1 MIDVIDKN
9 KCCAC
14 HACYN
19 ICPVNAISMIEDEK
33 GFKYPTVDKEKC
45 INCGKCENIC
55 PILNEIKID
64 INPNAYAC
72 INKKDEIRLKSSSGG
87 VFSLFAKYILDKQ
100 GVVFG
105 ATWNSDFSEVNHIY
119 VTKEEELKKIRGAKY
134 LQSNISDTYKKVKE
148 FLDNDRFVLFSG
160 TPCQIFGLKKYL
172 NKEYEK
178 LILQDI
184 ICHGVPSPLVWKK
197 YKEFRENN
205 NKTNNVE
212 FRNKD
217 YEGWNKYHI
226 KMEFN
231 DTTTY
236 NVKHDN
242 DIYMKAFLSNIALRD
257 SCTDCKFKTKDRI
270 SDITLADFWGINNI
284 LPEMNDEKGTSLVI
298 VNSKKGEMIFNE
310 ISEEMIYKKVNL
322 DDAIKGNPSY
332 NQVSFRN
339 KNTETFF
346 ENLDKISFDKLVKK
360 YVPELSICKRII
372 NKGKVIVK
380 KILKK

>member
-64 INPNAYAC
+64 INPSAYAC

-184 ICHGVPSPLVWKK
+184 ICHGAS
-197 YKEFRENN
+197 R
-205 NKTNNVE
+205 
-212 FRNKD
+212 
-217 YEGWNKYHI
+217 
-226 KMEFN
+226 
-231 DTTTY
+231 
-236 NVKHDN
+236 
-242 DIYMKAFLSNIALRD
+242 
-257 SCTDCKFKTKDRI
+257 
-270 SDITLADFWGINNI
+270 
-284 LPEMNDEKGTSLVI
+284 
-298 VNSKKGEMIFNE
+298 
-310 ISEEMIYKKVNL
+310 
-322 DDAIKGNPSY
+322 
-332 NQVSFRN
+332 
-339 KNTETFF
+339 
-346 ENLDKISFDKLVKK
+346 
-360 YVPELSICKRII
+360 
-372 NKGKVIVK
+372 
-380 KILKK
+380 